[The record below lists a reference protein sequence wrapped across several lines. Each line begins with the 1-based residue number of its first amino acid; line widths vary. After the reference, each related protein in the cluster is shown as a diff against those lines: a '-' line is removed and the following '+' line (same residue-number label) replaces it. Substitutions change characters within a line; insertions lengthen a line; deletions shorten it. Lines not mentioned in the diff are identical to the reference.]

1 MKKLFIL
8 TLLLFVFAYSQTT
21 VNPDISVIG
30 DLIINQDGDI
40 SSSGVEIAIQGY
52 VNPFARADVFLHKH
66 ADHNAVHLEEAV
78 ISFERGLPFNMGLR
92 AGKFRPDI
100 GKINKEHAHTLF
112 FIEAPASMKNMLG
125 DEMWGAF
132 GLEPNWLL
140 PLPWYSKL
148 SVGYFTKAMG
158 TSCDH
163 EESEE
168 EEGHS
173 HEEHIEKTTSL
184 SARLSHFI
192 DLNDITHLE
201 IGSGY
206 YRDIENH
213 ELPHLHH
220 VGELDFKLKWRPD
233 TYRSFTWQGEIFRKS
248 PVDNPN
254 NKYKL
259 AGYTWMNYQF
269 NKRWNM
275 GVVTDFSSDIDGEA
289 YNSFGVFA
297 GFSPAEESSVFRL
310 AVSKIHHGEESD
322 LNITGQIIWALGP
335 HKPHQF

>member
-8 TLLLFVFAYSQTT
+8 TLFTTVIFTQTT

-30 DLIINQDGDI
+30 DLIINQDGEI

-66 ADHNAVHLEEAV
+66 ADHNAIHLEEAV
-78 ISFERGLPFNMGLR
+78 ISFERGLPLNMGLR

-112 FIEAPASMKNMLG
+112 FIEAPTSMKNILG
-125 DEMWGAF
+125 DEMWGTF
-132 GLEPNWLL
+132 GVEPNWLF
-140 PLPWYSKL
+140 PLPWYAKL

-158 TSCDH
+158 TACNH
-163 EESEE
+163 EVEE
-168 EEGHS
+168 AEEDS
-173 HEEHIEKTTSL
+173 HEDHTEKTTAM
-184 SARLSHFI
+184 SARLSHFV
-192 DLNDITHLE
+192 DLNDVTHLE

-220 VGELDFKLKWRPD
+220 VAELDFKIKWRPD

-248 PVDNPN
+248 PIENPEN
-254 NKYKL
+254 ESKI

-269 NKRWNM
+269 NKRWNV
-275 GVVTDFSSDIDGEA
+275 GVVADFSTDIDGEEFKSYGA
-289 YNSFGVFA
+289 FA

-310 AVSKIHHGEESD
+310 VLSQEQHGDE
-322 LNITGQIIWALGP
+322 THFGVKGQIIWALGP